1 MLKHTKVYVAALA
14 AVSTLSFIAPPAFA
28 QAESDDDVIM
38 FVAEPGDGPG
48 DGPGMGDF
56 PPPPPDGMGDEGPMA
71 FTLPVPP
78 PSVEAMR
85 GGGFGGPGGGP
96 GGGMMFRR
104 GGSCG
109 MMGRGGGGCPLRGL
123 DGENALTDEQYE
135 KMYELKNKTLDQ
147 IGPKMLE
154 LMTASR
160 HLRDALTQ
168 ENIDDKAVKKLQNQ
182 ITGLKSDVETIKLN
196 SKVELMQSLTAGQRK
211 ALRQAMIKGPG
222 GMRGMQ
228 HKRWGEK
235 REKKDG

>member
-14 AVSTLSFIAPPAFA
+14 AVSTLSFVSAPAFA

-38 FVAEPGDGPG
+38 FVAEPGDGP
-48 DGPGMGDF
+48 DMGDF
-56 PPPPPDGMGDEGPMA
+56 PPPPGGPPDGMGDEGPMA
-71 FTLPVPP
+71 FMLPVPP

-85 GGGFGGPGGGP
+85 GGGFGGPGGGR
-96 GGGMMFRR
+96 GMMFRR

-123 DGENALTDEQYE
+123 DGENALTDAQYE
-135 KMYELKNKTLDQ
+135 KMYELKNRTLDQ

-211 ALRQAMIKGPG
+211 ALREAMIKGPG
-222 GMRGMQ
+222 GMRGM

-235 REKKDG
+235 REKKEG